1 MEDLIRQIL
10 YYGTIS
16 PSSHNTQP
24 WAFKF
29 QDNTI
34 ELYVNNKRTLKHSDP
49 KKWETYLSLGACL
62 ANLLEAAKAYD
73 MFEKVNIFP
82 STSNRNLIAQ
92 IILKKGL
99 KPVNSELLKTI
110 TNRQTNRS
118 NYLPKSIPSGL
129 IKKWQRMAEN
139 NSTSS
144 IRVTDL
150 EIIKEI
156 AKLQYE
162 ATTAAFADKK
172 FREELSLWVRNNLTR
187 AHDGMPGYVTNI
199 PLLLSFLGSWMIKNI
214 NIGKMQG
221 GVEKKW
227 ILSSPT
233 ILILTIKKNN
243 PESLLKAGQ
252 VFEQIAIDVTANNL
266 VYAPLGAIIETPEV
280 SQKFKKLLGTNDTP
294 VMLIRIGYS
303 SKRYK
308 FAPKRKVEEVLIS

>member
-1 MEDLIRQIL
+1 MDKLIKQVL
-10 YYGTIS
+10 YYGTIA

-24 WAFKF
+24 WSFKVI
-29 QDNTI
+29 NSTV
-34 ELYVNNKRTLKHSDP
+34 EVYVDDKRTLKYSDP
-49 KKWETYLSLGACL
+49 KKWQKMATS
-62 ANLLEAAKAYD
+62 D
-73 MFEKVNIFP
+73 MV
-82 STSNRNLIAQ
+82 SA
-92 IILKKGL
+92 IIVGDRTK
-99 KPVNSELLKTI
+99 
-110 TNRQTNRS
+110 
-118 NYLPKSIPSGL
+118 
-129 IKKWQRMAEN
+129 
-139 NSTSS
+139 
-144 IRVTDL
+144 
-150 EIIKEI
+150 IKEI
-156 AKLQYE
+156 AQLQYD
-162 ATTAAFADKK
+162 ATMKAFSDKK

-243 PESLLKAGQ
+243 PENLLKAGQ
-252 VFEQIAIDVTANNL
+252 VFEQIAIDVTANSL

-280 SQKFKKLLGTNDTP
+280 SKKLKSLLSIDETP

-303 SKRYK
+303 NKRYK